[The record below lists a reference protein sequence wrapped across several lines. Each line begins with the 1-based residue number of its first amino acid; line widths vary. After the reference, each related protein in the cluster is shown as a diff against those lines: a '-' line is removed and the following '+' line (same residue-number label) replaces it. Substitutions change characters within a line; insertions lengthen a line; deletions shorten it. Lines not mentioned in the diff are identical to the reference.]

1 MLIFAPRKRL
11 SYNGYRLSN
20 IGAHDASVVDMY
32 HQAFKENE
40 ERLERFNEAL
50 EKLGKANK

>member
-20 IGAHDASVVDMY
+20 IGAHDASVADMY